1 MEQSRGKLQGG
12 FSLHSGTV
20 VDDAVSSIGSAMY
33 ARLLMH
39 ACSCTPAHAR
49 LLMHACSRTKVYTTY
64 HVLLEL
70 ICAEVPVYLHHERQ
84 VLVC

>member
-39 ACSCTPAHAR
+39 ACS
-49 LLMHACSRTKVYTTY
+49 RTKVYTTY